1 MPTPHILRLV
11 QCEVD
16 LVDLSSGYGVWG
28 DEEADACDRAG
39 GQPGL
44 TRAAKTPNTSLR
56 QSLPEPPS
64 ED

>member
-39 GQPGL
+39 GTAGAYQGCKDTKHL
-44 TRAAKTPNTSLR
+44 T
-56 QSLPEPPS
+56 PPVPP
-64 ED
+64 